1 MIDVQL
7 DLDAVPAC
15 IRLLGPLTIAA
26 AATGR
31 TDLLGLFATLP
42 PGPVQLDLGG
52 VTEADGAGVQL
63 LLSATAALQRA
74 GHPPTVAACPEG
86 VRAVAATLGAVDA
99 RHAFGAVRVDA
110 LTEVF

>member
-1 MIDVQL
+1 MIDLQL

-31 TDLLGLFATLP
+31 TDLLSLFATLP

-63 LLSATAALQRA
+63 LLSATATLQRA
-74 GHPPTVAACPEG
+74 GHAPTMAACPEG
-86 VRAVAATLGAVDA
+86 VLAVAVALGAADA
-99 RHAFGAVRVDA
+99 RRAFGAARADTP
-110 LTEVF
+110 TEVL